1 MIIRELFAKLGL
13 SVDAASFA
21 VADHMLGAVKS
32 GLGLIVSGAV
42 KAGEGL
48 AEIVT
53 KTVETAGALND
64 TSVALGVTT
73 DAIQELGY
81 AAKLN
86 GSSVEGM
93 SDGIR
98 KLSINMAAAASGNE
112 EAAQTFRRLGVQI
125 TANGKL
131 READEVFGDL
141 AEKFKA
147 MPDGARKV
155 AAAVSLFGKS
165 GASLIPT
172 LTIGR
177 EELEKTRKEA
187 RDLGIVLDKSV
198 IPAADDLGD
207 SLDKIK
213 LAAYGL
219 RYAIAGPLLA
229 SLNESA
235 ESTLA
240 WIKANR
246 GLIAQRMRSVL
257 MGLSEAIKA
266 VAIGFA
272 LLWRGL
278 NFVIARW
285 KLIRRGL
292 NFVIA
297 RWKLFAV
304 LIISSLAAIVLGNA
318 AAIISFV
325 SLGAAA
331 IGAAISAAA
340 AWAAAAAPF
349 VALAAVIAFVLLA
362 LEDLWVF
369 LRGGKSLIGDVG
381 LALAKLVK
389 DFIEQGPKE
398 GEHWML
404 KILRSV
410 LIYLRAVGNYWTFVF
425 GKIFDGV
432 TWAAGKIDG
441 LITRLEKLAE
451 AVNGKYDLTGIAK
464 RTGQRVLGALDSAG
478 SAVGNAAE
486 GATQRLFA
494 PKTPMMSAAPAPIVQ
509 SIFAPKTPMMSAAPA
524 PIVQSKSIT
533 ATYAP
538 VINQLPGQS
547 ATDVAN
553 ESQRLWSEWMSS
565 EIEGAAAAVGT
576 K

>member
-1 MIIRELFAKLGL
+1 MIVRELFAKLGL

-32 GLGLIVSGAV
+32 GLGLLVSGAV

-64 TSVALGVTT
+64 TSIALGVTT

-93 SDGIR
+93 SDGLR
-98 KLSINMAAAASGNE
+98 KLSINMAAAAGGSE
-112 EAAQTFRRLGVQI
+112 EASQTFRRLGVQI
-125 TANGKL
+125 SANGKL
-131 READEVFGDL
+131 RDADAVFGDL

-155 AAAVSLFGKS
+155 ATAVALFGKS
-165 GASLIPT
+165 GAALIPT
-172 LTIGR
+172 LMEGR
-177 EELEKTRKEA
+177 DGLATLRQEA
-187 RDLGIVLDKSV
+187 RDLGIVLDTNTIKAGDV
-198 IPAADDLGD
+198 LGD
-207 SLDKIK
+207 TWDKIK

-235 ESTLA
+235 KSTLD

-246 GLIAQRMRSVL
+246 GLIAQRMRSV
-257 MGLSEAIKA
+257 MRGIAGAIKA
-266 VAIGFA
+266 VGVG
-272 LLWRGL
+272 LDLVWR
-278 NFVIARW
+278 A
-285 KLIRRGL
+285 L

-297 RWKLFAV
+297 RWKLFAA
-304 LIISSLAAIVLGNA
+304 LIVGSLAAIAIANA
-318 AAIISFV
+318 GAVISFIA
-325 SLGAAA
+325 LGAAA
-331 IGAAISAAA
+331 IGSAIAAAA
-340 AWAAAAAPF
+340 AWVVAAAPF
-349 VALAAVIAFVLLA
+349 IALAALIAIVLLA

-369 LRGGKSLIGDVG
+369 LHGGKSLIGDVG
-381 LALAKLVK
+381 KELAKLVS
-389 DFIEQGPKE
+389 DFIDQGPKA

-410 LIYLRAVGNYWTFVF
+410 LIYLRAVGRAWEFIF

-432 TWAAGKIDG
+432 SWMATKIDG
-441 LITRLEKLAE
+441 LITRLDMLARIANVKWDITGKL
-451 AVNGKYDLTGIAK
+451 K
-464 RTGQRVLGALDSAG
+464 RGGNAVLGALDSAG
-478 SAVGNAAE
+478 VAVGNAAE

-494 PKTPMMSAAPAPIVQ
+494 PKTPMMSVAPPV
-509 SIFAPKTPMMSAAPA
+509 
-524 PIVQSKSIT
+524 VQSKSIT

-538 VINQLPGQS
+538 VINQQPGQS
-547 ATDVAN
+547 GTEVAN
-553 ESQRLWSEWMSS
+553 ESQRLFDAWMSS
-565 EIEGAAAAVGT
+565 QVESASAAVGA

>member
-1 MIIRELFAKLGL
+1 MIVRELFAKLGL

-32 GLGLIVSGAV
+32 GLGLLVSGAV
-42 KAGEGL
+42 KAGDGL

-64 TSVALGVTT
+64 TSIALGVTT

-98 KLSINMAAAASGNE
+98 KLSINMAAAASGSE
-112 EAAQTFRRLGVQI
+112 EAAQTFRKLGVQI
-125 TANGKL
+125 TEGGKL
-131 READEVFGDL
+131 RTADAVIGDI

-172 LTIGR
+172 LQAGR
-177 EELEKTRKEA
+177 DGLAELRQEA
-187 RDLGIVLDKSV
+187 RELGIVLDKDT
-198 IPAADDLGD
+198 IAAGDDLGD
-207 SLDKIK
+207 TWDKLK
-213 LAAYGL
+213 AAADGL
-219 RYAIAGPLLA
+219 RYSIGGPLL
-229 SLNESA
+229 SGFKELLDSMVR
-235 ESTLA
+235 

-246 GLIAQRMRSVL
+246 ELIAQRLRSV
-257 MGLSEAIKA
+257 MRGIAGAIKA
-266 VAIGFA
+266 VGVG
-272 LLWRGL
+272 LDLVWR
-278 NFVIARW
+278 A
-285 KLIRRGL
+285 L

-297 RWKLFAV
+297 RWKLFAA
-304 LIISSLAAIVLGNA
+304 LIVGSLAAIAIANA
-318 AAIISFV
+318 GAVISFIA
-325 SLGAAA
+325 LGAAA
-331 IGAAISAAA
+331 IGSAIAAAA
-340 AWAAAAAPF
+340 AWVVAAAPF
-349 VALAAVIAFVLLA
+349 IALAALIAIVLLA

-369 LRGGKSLIGDVG
+369 LHGGKSLIGDVG
-381 LALAKLVK
+381 KELAKLVS
-389 DFIEQGPKE
+389 DFIDQGPKA

-410 LIYLRAVGNYWTFVF
+410 LIYLRAVGRAWEFIF

-432 TWAAGKIDG
+432 SWMATKIDG
-441 LITRLEKLAE
+441 LITRLDMLARI
-451 AVNGKYDLTGIAK
+451 ANVKWDITGTLK
-464 RTGQRVLGALDSAG
+464 RGGNAVLGALDSAG
-478 SAVGNAAE
+478 VAVGNAAE
-486 GATQRLFA
+486 GATQRL
-494 PKTPMMSAAPAPIVQ
+494 
-509 SIFAPKTPMMSAAPA
+509 FAPKTPMMSAAPA

-565 EIEGAAAAVGT
+565 EIEGASAAVGT
-576 K
+576 R

>member
-1 MIIRELFAKLGL
+1 MIVRELFAKLGL

-21 VADHMLGAVKS
+21 VADQMLGAVKS
-32 GLGLIVSGAV
+32 GLGLLVSGAV

-64 TSVALGVTT
+64 TSIALGVTT

-98 KLSINMAAAASGNE
+98 KLSINMAAAASGSE
-112 EAAQTFRRLGVQI
+112 EAAQTFRKLGVQI
-125 TANGKL
+125 TEGGKL
-131 READEVFGDL
+131 RTADAVIGDI

-172 LTIGR
+172 LTLGR
-177 EELEKTRKEA
+177 DKLEETRQEA
-187 RDLGIVLDKSV
+187 RDLGIILDKNV

-207 SLDKIK
+207 SWDKIK
-213 LAAYGL
+213 LAADGL

-266 VAIGFA
+266 IASGLA

-285 KLIRRGL
+285 KL
-292 NFVIA
+292 
-297 RWKLFAV
+297 FAA
-304 LIISSLAAIVLGNA
+304 LILGSLAAIVLGNA
-318 AAIISFV
+318 AAVISFV
-325 SLGAAA
+325 SLGASA
-331 IGAAISAAA
+331 IGAAIAAAA

-349 VALAAVIAFVLLA
+349 VALAAVITFVLLA

-369 LRGGKSLIGDVG
+369 LHGGKSLIGDVG
-381 LALAKLVK
+381 GALAKLIK
-389 DFIEQGPKE
+389 DFVEQGPKD

-410 LIYLRAVGNYWTFVF
+410 LIYLRAVGNYWAFVF

-451 AVNGKYDLTGIAK
+451 AVNGKYDLTGIAR
-464 RTGQRVLGALDSAG
+464 RTGQRVIGALDSAG

-486 GATQRLFA
+486 SATQLFA
-494 PKTPMMSAAPAPIVQ
+494 PRTPMMSSSP
-509 SIFAPKTPMMSAAPA
+509 

-538 VINQLPGQS
+538 VINQQPGQS

-565 EIEGAAAAVGT
+565 EVESASAAVGA

>member
-1 MIIRELFAKLGL
+1 MIVRELFAKLGL

-32 GLGLIVSGAV
+32 GLGLLVSGAV

-53 KTVETAGALND
+53 KTVETAGSLND
-64 TSVALGVTT
+64 TSIALGVTT

-98 KLSINMAAAASGNE
+98 KLSINMAAAASGSE
-112 EAAQTFRRLGVQI
+112 EAAQTFRKLGVQI
-125 TANGKL
+125 TEGGKL
-131 READEVFGDL
+131 RAADAVIGDI

-172 LTIGR
+172 LSEGR
-177 EELEKTRKEA
+177 DGLAALRQEA
-187 RDLGIVLDKSV
+187 RDLGFVLDTSTIK
-198 IPAADDLGD
+198 AGDDLGD
-207 SLDKIK
+207 TWDKLK
-213 LAAYGL
+213 AAADGL
-219 RYAIAGPLLA
+219 RYSIGGPLL
-229 SLNESA
+229 SGFKELLDSMVR
-235 ESTLA
+235 

-246 GLIAQRMRSVL
+246 ELIAQRLRSV
-257 MGLSEAIKA
+257 MRGIAGAIKA
-266 VAIGFA
+266 VGVG
-272 LLWRGL
+272 LDLVWR
-278 NFVIARW
+278 A
-285 KLIRRGL
+285 L

-297 RWKLFAV
+297 RWKLFAA
-304 LIISSLAAIVLGNA
+304 LIVGSLAAIAIANA
-318 AAIISFV
+318 GAVISFIA
-325 SLGAAA
+325 LGAAA
-331 IGAAISAAA
+331 IGSAIAAAA
-340 AWAAAAAPF
+340 AWVVAAAPF
-349 VALAAVIAFVLLA
+349 IALAALIAIVLLA

-369 LRGGKSLIGDVG
+369 LHGGKSLIGDVG
-381 LALAKLVK
+381 KELAKLVS
-389 DFIEQGPKE
+389 DFIDQGPKD

-410 LIYLRAVGNYWTFVF
+410 LIYLRAVGRAWEFIF

-432 TWAAGKIDG
+432 SWMATKIDG
-441 LITRLEKLAE
+441 LITRLDMLARI
-451 AVNGKYDLTGIAK
+451 ANVKWDITGTLK
-464 RTGQRVLGALDSAG
+464 RGGNAVLGALDSAG
-478 SAVGNAAE
+478 VAVGNAAE

-494 PKTPMMSAAPAPIVQ
+494 PKTPMMSSSP
-509 SIFAPKTPMMSAAPA
+509 

-538 VINQLPGQS
+538 VINQQPGQS

-565 EIEGAAAAVGT
+565 EVESASAAVGA

>member
-1 MIIRELFAKLGL
+1 MIVRELFAKLGL

-32 GLGLIVSGAV
+32 GLGLLVSGAV

-98 KLSINMAAAASGNE
+98 KLSINMAAAASGSE
-112 EAAQTFRRLGVQI
+112 EAAQTFRKLGVQI
-125 TANGKL
+125 TEGGKL
-131 READEVFGDL
+131 RTADAVIGDI

-172 LTIGR
+172 LSEGR
-177 EELEKTRKEA
+177 EGLAALRQEA
-187 RDLGIVLDKSV
+187 RDLGIVLDKDT
-198 IPAADDLGD
+198 IAAGDDLGD
-207 SLDKIK
+207 TWDKLK
-213 LAAYGL
+213 AAADGL
-219 RYAIAGPLLA
+219 RYSIGGPLL
-229 SLNESA
+229 SGFKELLDSMVR
-235 ESTLA
+235 

-246 GLIAQRMRSVL
+246 ELIAQRLRSV
-257 MGLSEAIKA
+257 MRGIAGAIKA
-266 VAIGFA
+266 VGVG
-272 LLWRGL
+272 LDLVWR
-278 NFVIARW
+278 A
-285 KLIRRGL
+285 L

-297 RWKLFAV
+297 RWKLFAA
-304 LIISSLAAIVLGNA
+304 LIVGSLAAIAIANA
-318 AAIISFV
+318 GAVISFIA
-325 SLGAAA
+325 LGAAA
-331 IGAAISAAA
+331 IGSAIAAAA
-340 AWAAAAAPF
+340 AWVVAAAPF
-349 VALAAVIAFVLLA
+349 IALAALIAIVLLA

-369 LRGGKSLIGDVG
+369 LHGGKSLIGDVG
-381 LALAKLVK
+381 KELAKLVS
-389 DFIEQGPKE
+389 DFIDQGPKA

-410 LIYLRAVGNYWTFVF
+410 LIYLRFVGQFWSFLF
-425 GKIFDGV
+425 GKISDGV
-432 TWAAGKIDG
+432 SWMAGKIEG
-441 LITRLEKLAE
+441 LITRLDMLARI
-451 AVNGKYDLTGIAK
+451 ANVKWDITGNLK
-464 RTGQRVLGALDSAG
+464 RGGRAVLGAFDSAG
-478 SAVGNAAE
+478 SAIGTTAE
-486 GATQRLFA
+486 GVTQALFA
-494 PKTPMMSAAPAPIVQ
+494 PKTPMMSSSP
-509 SIFAPKTPMMSAAPA
+509 

-565 EIEGAAAAVGT
+565 EIEGASAAVGT
-576 K
+576 R

>member
-1 MIIRELFAKLGL
+1 
-13 SVDAASFA
+13 
-21 VADHMLGAVKS
+21 
-32 GLGLIVSGAV
+32 
-42 KAGEGL
+42 
-48 AEIVT
+48 
-53 KTVETAGALND
+53 
-64 TSVALGVTT
+64 
-73 DAIQELGY
+73 
-81 AAKLN
+81 
-86 GSSVEGM
+86 M

-98 KLSINMAAAASGNE
+98 KLSINMAAAASGSE
-112 EAAQTFRRLGVQI
+112 EAAQTFRKLGVQI
-125 TANGKL
+125 TEGGKL
-131 READEVFGDL
+131 RAADAVIGDI

-172 LTIGR
+172 LTLGR
-177 EELEKTRKEA
+177 DKLEETRQEA
-187 RDLGIVLDKSV
+187 RDLGIVLDKNV

-207 SLDKIK
+207 SWDKIK
-213 LAAYGL
+213 LAADGL

-266 VAIGFA
+266 IASGLA

-285 KLIRRGL
+285 KL
-292 NFVIA
+292 
-297 RWKLFAV
+297 FAA
-304 LIISSLAAIVLGNA
+304 LILGSLAAIVLGNA
-318 AAIISFV
+318 AAVISFV

-381 LALAKLVK
+381 LELAKLVK
-389 DFIEQGPKE
+389 DFVDQGPKD

-410 LIYLRAVGNYWTFVF
+410 LIYMRAVGNYWTFIF

-432 TWAAGKIDG
+432 SWMAGKIDG
-441 LITRLEKLAE
+441 LITRLEKLA
-451 AVNGKYDLTGIAK
+451 AIANSKWDITGAL
-464 RTGQRVLGALDSAG
+464 RRGGQRVVGALDSAG

-486 GATQRLFA
+486 SATQLFA
-494 PKTPMMSAAPAPIVQ
+494 PKTPMMSSSP
-509 SIFAPKTPMMSAAPA
+509 

-538 VINQLPGQS
+538 VINQQPGQS
-547 ATDVAN
+547 GTEVAN
-553 ESQRLWSEWMSS
+553 ESQRLFDAWMSS
-565 EIEGAAAAVGT
+565 QVESASAAVGA

>member
-1 MIIRELFAKLGL
+1 
-13 SVDAASFA
+13 
-21 VADHMLGAVKS
+21 MLGAVKS
-32 GLGLIVSGAV
+32 GLGLLVSGAV

-98 KLSINMAAAASGNE
+98 KLSINMVAAASGSE
-112 EAAQTFRRLGVQI
+112 EAAQTFRKLGVQI
-125 TANGKL
+125 TEGGKL
-131 READEVFGDL
+131 RNADAVIGDI

-172 LTIGR
+172 LTLGR
-177 EELEKTRKEA
+177 DKLEETRQEA
-187 RDLGIVLDKSV
+187 RDLGIILDKDV
-198 IPAADDLGD
+198 IPSADDLGD
-207 SLDKIK
+207 SWDKIK
-213 LAAYGL
+213 LAADGL

-257 MGLSEAIKA
+257 MGLADAIKA
-266 VAIGFA
+266 IASGLA
-272 LLWRGL
+272 LLW
-278 NFVIARW
+278 
-285 KLIRRGL
+285 RGL

-398 GEHWML
+398 GEHWMI

-410 LIYLRAVGNYWTFVF
+410 LLYLRFVGQFWSFLF

-432 TWAAGKIDG
+432 SWMAGKIEG
-441 LITRLEKLAE
+441 LITRLDMLARI
-451 AVNGKYDLTGIAK
+451 ANVKWDITGNLK
-464 RTGQRVLGALDSAG
+464 RGGRAVLGAFDSAG
-478 SAVGNAAE
+478 SAIGTTAE

-494 PKTPMMSAAPAPIVQ
+494 PKTPMMSSSP
-509 SIFAPKTPMMSAAPA
+509 

-538 VINQLPGQS
+538 VINQQPGQS

-565 EIEGAAAAVGT
+565 EVESASAAVGA

>member
-93 SDGIR
+93 ADGIR
-98 KLSINMAAAASGNE
+98 KLSITMAAAAGGSE
-112 EAAQTFRRLGVQI
+112 EAAQTFRKLGVQL
-125 TANGKL
+125 TSSDGQL
-131 READEVFGDL
+131 RAADDVLGDI
-141 AEKFKA
+141 ADKFKA

-155 AAAVSLFGKS
+155 ATAVALFGKS
-165 GASLIPT
+165 GAALIPT

-177 EELEKTRKEA
+177 EELEKTRQEA
-187 RDLGIVLDKSV
+187 RDLGIVLDKDT
-198 IPAADDLGD
+198 IAAGDDLGD
-207 SLDKIK
+207 TWDKLK
-213 LAAYGL
+213 AAADGL
-219 RYAIAGPLLA
+219 RYSIGGPLL
-229 SLNESA
+229 SGFKELLDSMVR
-235 ESTLA
+235 

-246 GLIAQRMRSVL
+246 ELIAQRLRSV
-257 MGLSEAIKA
+257 MRGIAGAIKA
-266 VAIGFA
+266 VGVG
-272 LLWRGL
+272 LDLVWRAL
-278 NFVIARW
+278 NFVIAQ
-285 KLIRRGL
+285 
-292 NFVIA
+292 
-297 RWKLFAV
+297 WKLFAA
-304 LIISSLAAIVLGNA
+304 LIVGSLAAIAIANA
-318 AAIISFV
+318 GAVISFIA
-325 SLGAAA
+325 LGAAA
-331 IGAAISAAA
+331 IGSAIAAAA
-340 AWAAAAAPF
+340 AWVVAAAPF
-349 VALAAVIAFVLLA
+349 IALAALIAIVLLA

-369 LRGGKSLIGDVG
+369 LHGGKSLIGDVG
-381 LALAKLVK
+381 KELAKLVS
-389 DFIEQGPKE
+389 DFIDQGPKD
-398 GEHWML
+398 GEHWMI

-410 LIYLRAVGNYWTFVF
+410 LLYLRFVGQFWSFLF

-432 TWAAGKIDG
+432 SWMAGKIEG
-441 LITRLEKLAE
+441 LIARLGKLA
-451 AVNGKYDLTGIAK
+451 ALANAKWDITGTLK
-464 RTGQRVLGALDSAG
+464 RGGNAVLGALDSAG
-478 SAVGNAAE
+478 VAVGNAAE

-494 PKTPMMSAAPAPIVQ
+494 PKTPMMSVAPPV
-509 SIFAPKTPMMSAAPA
+509 
-524 PIVQSKSIT
+524 VQSKSIN

>member
-1 MIIRELFAKLGL
+1 MIVRELFAKLGL

-32 GLGLIVSGAV
+32 GLGLLVSGAV

-64 TSVALGVTT
+64 TSIALGVTT

-98 KLSINMAAAASGNE
+98 KLSINMAAAASGSE
-112 EAAQTFRRLGVQI
+112 EAAQTFRKLGVQI
-125 TANGKL
+125 TEGGKL
-131 READEVFGDL
+131 RTADAVIGDI

-172 LTIGR
+172 LTLGR
-177 EELEKTRKEA
+177 DKLEETRQEA
-187 RDLGIVLDKSV
+187 RDLGIILDKNV

-207 SLDKIK
+207 SWDKIK
-213 LAAYGL
+213 LAADGL

-266 VAIGFA
+266 IASGLA

-285 KLIRRGL
+285 KLL
-292 NFVIA
+292 A
-297 RWKLFAV
+297 A
-304 LIISSLAAIVLGNA
+304 LILGSLAAIVLGNA
-318 AAIISFV
+318 AAVISFV
-325 SLGAAA
+325 SLGASA
-331 IGAAISAAA
+331 IGAAIAAAA

-349 VALAAVIAFVLLA
+349 VALAAVITFVLLA

-369 LRGGKSLIGDVG
+369 LHGGKSLIGDVG
-381 LALAKLVK
+381 GALAKLIK
-389 DFIEQGPKE
+389 DFVEQGPKD

-410 LIYLRAVGNYWTFVF
+410 LIYLRAVGRAWEFIF

-432 TWAAGKIDG
+432 SWMATKIEG
-441 LITRLEKLAE
+441 LISRLEQLA
-451 AVNGKYDLTGIAK
+451 AAANAKWDITGALK
-464 RTGQRVLGALDSAG
+464 RTGKRVLGAVDAAG
-478 SAVGNAAE
+478 SAAGNAAE
-486 GATQRLFA
+486 AASQLFA
-494 PKTPMMSAAPAPIVQ
+494 PKTPMMSVAPPV
-509 SIFAPKTPMMSAAPA
+509 
-524 PIVQSKSIT
+524 VQSKSIN

>member
-1 MIIRELFAKLGL
+1 MIVRELFAKLGL

-32 GLGLIVSGAV
+32 GLSLLVSGAV

-64 TSVALGVTT
+64 TSIALGVTT

-98 KLSINMAAAASGNE
+98 KLSINMAAAASGSE
-112 EAAQTFRRLGVQI
+112 EAAQTFRKLGVQI
-125 TANGKL
+125 TEGGKL
-131 READEVFGDL
+131 RTADAVIGDI

-172 LTIGR
+172 LTLGR
-177 EELEKTRKEA
+177 DKLEETRQEA
-187 RDLGIVLDKSV
+187 RDLGIILDKNV

-207 SLDKIK
+207 SWDKIK
-213 LAAYGL
+213 LAADGL

-266 VAIGFA
+266 IASGLA

-285 KLIRRGL
+285 KL
-292 NFVIA
+292 
-297 RWKLFAV
+297 FAA
-304 LIISSLAAIVLGNA
+304 LILGSLAAIVLGNA
-318 AAIISFV
+318 AAVISFV
-325 SLGAAA
+325 SLGASA
-331 IGAAISAAA
+331 IGAAIAAAA

-349 VALAAVIAFVLLA
+349 VALAAVITFVLLA

-369 LRGGKSLIGDVG
+369 LHGGKSLIGDVG
-381 LALAKLVK
+381 GALAKLIK
-389 DFIEQGPKE
+389 DFVEQGPKD

-410 LIYLRAVGNYWTFVF
+410 LIYLRAVGNYWAFVF

-451 AVNGKYDLTGIAK
+451 AVNGKYDLTGIAR
-464 RTGQRVLGALDSAG
+464 RTGQRVIGALDSAG

-486 GATQRLFA
+486 SATQLFA
-494 PKTPMMSAAPAPIVQ
+494 PRTPMMSSSP
-509 SIFAPKTPMMSAAPA
+509 

-538 VINQLPGQS
+538 VINQQPGQS

-565 EIEGAAAAVGT
+565 EVESASAAVGA

>member
-1 MIIRELFAKLGL
+1 MIVRELFAKLGL

-32 GLGLIVSGAV
+32 GLGLLVSGAV

-98 KLSINMAAAASGNE
+98 KLSINMAAAASGSE
-112 EAAQTFRRLGVQI
+112 EAAQTFRKLGVQI

-155 AAAVSLFGKS
+155 ATAVALFGKS
-165 GASLIPT
+165 GAALIPT
-172 LTIGR
+172 LQAGR
-177 EELEKTRKEA
+177 DGLAELRQEA
-187 RDLGIVLDKSV
+187 RELGIVLDKDT
-198 IPAADDLGD
+198 IAAGDDLGD
-207 SLDKIK
+207 TWDKLK
-213 LAAYGL
+213 AAADGL
-219 RYAIAGPLLA
+219 RYSIGGPLL
-229 SLNESA
+229 SGFKELLDSMVR
-235 ESTLA
+235 

-246 GLIAQRMRSVL
+246 ELIAQRLRSV
-257 MGLSEAIKA
+257 MRGIAGAIKA
-266 VAIGFA
+266 VGVG
-272 LLWRGL
+272 LDLVWR
-278 NFVIARW
+278 A
-285 KLIRRGL
+285 L

-297 RWKLFAV
+297 RWKLFAA
-304 LIISSLAAIVLGNA
+304 LIVGSLAAIAIANA
-318 AAIISFV
+318 GAVISFIA
-325 SLGAAA
+325 LGAAA
-331 IGAAISAAA
+331 IGSAIAAAA
-340 AWAAAAAPF
+340 AWVVAAAPF
-349 VALAAVIAFVLLA
+349 IALAALIAIVLLA

-369 LRGGKSLIGDVG
+369 LHGGKSLIGDVG
-381 LALAKLVK
+381 KELAKLVS

-398 GEHWML
+398 GEHWMI

-410 LIYLRAVGNYWTFVF
+410 LLYLRAVGRAWEFIF

-432 TWAAGKIDG
+432 SWMAGKIEG
-441 LITRLEKLAE
+441 LITRLDMLARI
-451 AVNGKYDLTGIAK
+451 ANVKWDITGNLK
-464 RTGQRVLGALDSAG
+464 RGGNAVLGALDSAG
-478 SAVGNAAE
+478 VAVGNAAE

-509 SIFAPKTPMMSAAPA
+509 S
-524 PIVQSKSIT
+524 KSIT

-538 VINQLPGQS
+538 VINQQPGQN

-565 EIEGAAAAVGT
+565 EIEGASAAVGAR
-576 K
+576 

>member
-1 MIIRELFAKLGL
+1 VIVRELFAKLGL

-21 VADHMLGAVKS
+21 VADQMLGAVKS
-32 GLGLIVSGAV
+32 GLGLLVSGAV

-48 AEIVT
+48 AESVT
-53 KTVETAGALND
+53 KTVETASALND

-81 AAKLN
+81 AAQLN

-93 SDGIR
+93 ADGLR
-98 KLSINMAAAASGNE
+98 KLSIHMAAAAAGSE
-112 EAAQTFRRLGVQI
+112 EAAQTFAKLGVKI
-125 TANGKL
+125 KSEDGKL
-131 READEVFGDL
+131 RDADQVFADL
-141 AEKFKA
+141 ADKFKS

-155 AAAVSLFGKS
+155 ATAVAIFGKS
-165 GASLIPT
+165 GAALIPT
-172 LTIGR
+172 LQAGR
-177 EELEKTRKEA
+177 DELAELRQEA
-187 RDLGIVLDKSV
+187 RELGIVLDKDT
-198 IPAADDLGD
+198 IAAGDDLGD
-207 SLDKIK
+207 TWDKLK
-213 LAAYGL
+213 AAADGL
-219 RYAIAGPLLA
+219 RYSIGGPLL
-229 SLNESA
+229 SGFKELLDSMVR
-235 ESTLA
+235 

-246 GLIAQRMRSVL
+246 ELIAQRLRSV
-257 MGLSEAIKA
+257 MRGIAGAIKA
-266 VAIGFA
+266 VGVG
-272 LLWRGL
+272 LDLVWRAL
-278 NFVIARW
+278 NFVIAQ
-285 KLIRRGL
+285 
-292 NFVIA
+292 
-297 RWKLFAV
+297 WKLFAA
-304 LIISSLAAIVLGNA
+304 LIVGSLAAIAIANA
-318 AAIISFV
+318 GAVISFIA
-325 SLGAAA
+325 LGAAA
-331 IGAAISAAA
+331 IGSAIAAAA
-340 AWAAAAAPF
+340 AWVVAAAPF
-349 VALAAVIAFVLLA
+349 IALAALIAIVLLA

-369 LRGGKSLIGDVG
+369 LHGGKSLIGDVG
-381 LALAKLVK
+381 KELAKLVS
-389 DFIEQGPKE
+389 DFIDQGPKD

-410 LIYLRAVGNYWTFVF
+410 LIYLRAVGRAWEFIF

-432 TWAAGKIDG
+432 SWMAGKIEG
-441 LITRLEKLAE
+441 LITRLAKLAE

-486 GATQRLFA
+486 SATQRLFA

-509 SIFAPKTPMMSAAPA
+509 S
-524 PIVQSKSIT
+524 KSIN

>member
-93 SDGIR
+93 ADGIR
-98 KLSINMAAAASGNE
+98 KLSITMAAAAGGSE
-112 EAAQTFRRLGVQI
+112 EAAQTFRKLGVQL
-125 TANGKL
+125 TSSDGQL
-131 READEVFGDL
+131 RAADDVLGDL

-207 SLDKIK
+207 SWDKIK
-213 LAAYGL
+213 LAADGL

-272 LLWRGL
+272 LLW
-278 NFVIARW
+278 
-285 KLIRRGL
+285 RGL

-398 GEHWML
+398 GEHWMI

-410 LIYLRAVGNYWTFVF
+410 LLYLRAVGNYWTFVF

-509 SIFAPKTPMMSAAPA
+509 S
-524 PIVQSKSIT
+524 KSIT